1 VSFLTWHKGT
11 AKPAV
16 ASLLRLN
23 GIIGTKTAPTS
34 NPVFFAWE
42 SSSGGGNDYTREIM
56 IMASCYELFRNDSRH
71 ILSDTI
77 NIRLYYTKSLKS
89 QTGRKTF
96 SRELGHR
103 AITPVTFMTS
113 LGRWNQSEK
122 GRNRAHS
129 GKLLVDTKNT
139 PQGNVWR

>member
-1 VSFLTWHKGT
+1 MSFLTWYKGT

-23 GIIGTKTAPTS
+23 GLIGTKTAPTS

-42 SSSGGGNDYTREIM
+42 SSPGGGNDYTHEIM
-56 IMASCYELFRNDSRH
+56 IMVSCYELFRNDSAY
-71 ILSDTI
+71 LSDTI
-77 NIRLYYTKSLKS
+77 YIRLFYTKSFKS
-89 QTGRKTF
+89 ETGRKTF
-96 SRELGHR
+96 SRELDQR
-103 AITPVTFMTS
+103 AITPLTFMTS

-139 PQGNVWR
+139 PQENVWR